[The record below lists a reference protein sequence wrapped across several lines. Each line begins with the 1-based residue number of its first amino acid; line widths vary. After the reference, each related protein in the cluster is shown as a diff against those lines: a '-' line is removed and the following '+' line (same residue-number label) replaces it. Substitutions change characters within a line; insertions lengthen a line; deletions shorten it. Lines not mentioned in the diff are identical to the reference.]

1 MLYTI
6 PDYYKEFSCIAGDC
20 EDTCCAGWQIV
31 IDEKS
36 KKRYAKAATGL
47 DKIEKNFLHLEN
59 NVDSET
65 DNSEAGRSNKKNLAR
80 ELRRC
85 VNWREGV
92 FRQDTEKRCAFLN
105 QDNLCRL
112 YQMAGPDS
120 LCRTCKMYPRHVE
133 EFEGVREIT
142 LSLSCPEAARIILGK
157 KEPVHFLSYEKP
169 GEEDYGDFDLFFY
182 SQLVDA
188 RESILNMFQDRSLS
202 IHHRMALALAISHD
216 MQAHVDRRELFS
228 CEDIPKK
235 YESEAARN
243 YTKERLEAF
252 EKDEERRFEFAQK
265 AFQYLYRL
273 ELLKEN
279 WLYVLM
285 DADKL
290 LYGGL
295 ASVYENSAKSDAVHG
310 NKDGQTESKSDITNI
325 ENPCIN
331 CDGAD
336 TDSDYANID
345 GDKKCA
351 DAYYNEEDIDQLRY
365 FVNLQEF
372 ELWKHEHM
380 PDWDIMLE
388 QMLVYFVF
396 TYFCGA
402 VYDGCIQAKMQV
414 CVYSVYIIEEIL
426 RARWLEN
433 EKTLSME
440 EVVELTYRYS
450 REVEHSDQNPER
462 LEHFME
468 KNPWIRVR
476 K

>member
-6 PDYYKEFSCIAGDC
+6 PDYYKEFTCIAGEC

-36 KKRYAKAATGL
+36 KRRYRRMAA
-47 DKIEKNFLHLEN
+47 NC
-59 NVDSET
+59 
-65 DNSEAGRSNKKNLAR
+65 NKELAR
-80 ELRRC
+80 ELRKC

-105 QDNLCRL
+105 EENLCRM
-112 YQMAGPDS
+112 YQMAGPGC

-188 RESILNMFQDRSLS
+188 RESILHMLQDRTLS
-202 IHHRMALALAISHD
+202 IHLRMALALAISHD
-216 MQAHVDRRELFS
+216 MQAHVDKREMFS

-235 YESEAARN
+235 YESEAARD
-243 YTKERLEAF
+243 YTKKRLEAF
-252 EKDEERRFEFAQK
+252 EKDESRRFAFAQK

-279 WLYVLM
+279 WMYVLM
-285 DADKL
+285 DTDKL
-290 LYGGL
+290 LYAGM
-295 ASVYENSAKSDAVHG
+295 ASVYEDVQKPVPG
-310 NKDGQTESKSDITNI
+310 TRMPE
-325 ENPCIN
+325 
-331 CDGAD
+331 AD
-336 TDSDYANID
+336 V
-345 GDKKCA
+345 
-351 DAYYNEEDIDQLRY
+351 EDIDELRY
-365 FVNLQEF
+365 IVSLQEF
-372 ELWKHEHM
+372 ELWKEEHM

-402 VYDGCIQAKMQV
+402 VYDGRIQAKMQV

-426 RARWLEN
+426 RARWIEN
-433 EKTLSME
+433 EKNLSME
-440 EVVELTYRYS
+440 EIVEITYRYS

-468 KNPWIRVR
+468 KDPWIRVKKDR
-476 K
+476 

>member
-36 KKRYAKAATGL
+36 KKRYAKAAIGL
-47 DKIEKNFLHLEN
+47 DK
-59 NVDSET
+59 
-65 DNSEAGRSNKKNLAR
+65 KKLAR

-105 QDNLCRL
+105 DDNLCRL

-157 KEPVHFLSYEKP
+157 KEPVHFLNYEKP

-188 RESILNMFQDRSLS
+188 RESILKMLQDRSLS

-216 MQAHVDRRELFS
+216 MQAHVDRREMFS

-243 YTKERLEAF
+243 YTKERLLAF
-252 EKDEERRFEFAQK
+252 EKDETRRFEFAQK

-295 ASVYENSAKSDAVHG
+295 ASVYEDSPENDSDTVYEHRGEQAEPEGDV
-310 NKDGQTESKSDITNI
+310 TNI
-325 ENPCIN
+325 ENTSIN
-331 CDGAD
+331 CEGTDI
-336 TDSDYANID
+336 DSDYD
-345 GDKKCA
+345 
-351 DAYYNEEDIDQLRY
+351 EDIDQLRY

-372 ELWKHEHM
+372 ELWKQEHM
-380 PDWDIMLE
+380 PDWDIMLD

-402 VYDGCIQAKMQV
+402 VYDGRIQAKMQV

-440 EVVELTYRYS
+440 EVVEITYRYS

-468 KNPWIRVR
+468 KNPWIRV
-476 K
+476 KK

>member
-1 MLYTI
+1 
-6 PDYYKEFSCIAGDC
+6 
-20 EDTCCAGWQIV
+20 
-31 IDEKS
+31 
-36 KKRYAKAATGL
+36 
-47 DKIEKNFLHLEN
+47 
-59 NVDSET
+59 
-65 DNSEAGRSNKKNLAR
+65 
-80 ELRRC
+80 
-85 VNWREGV
+85 
-92 FRQDTEKRCAFLN
+92 
-105 QDNLCRL
+105 
-112 YQMAGPDS
+112 
-120 LCRTCKMYPRHVE
+120 
-133 EFEGVREIT
+133 
-142 LSLSCPEAARIILGK
+142 
-157 KEPVHFLSYEKP
+157 
-169 GEEDYGDFDLFFY
+169 
-182 SQLVDA
+182 VDA
-188 RESILNMFQDRSLS
+188 RESILKMLQDRSLS

-216 MQAHVDRRELFS
+216 MQAHVDRREMFS

-235 YESEAARN
+235 YESETARK
-243 YTKERLEAF
+243 YTKERLETF
-252 EKDEERRFEFAQK
+252 EKDEAGRFEFAQK

-295 ASVYENSAKSDAVHG
+295 ASVYEDSVKSDAEQKG
-310 NKDGQTESKSDITNI
+310 NTAQKGGEEQS
-325 ENPCIN
+325 
-331 CDGAD
+331 
-336 TDSDYANID
+336 
-345 GDKKCA
+345 
-351 DAYYNEEDIDQLRY
+351 EEDIDQLRY

-372 ELWKHEHM
+372 ELWKQEHM
-380 PDWDIMLE
+380 SDWDIMLE

-402 VYDGCIQAKMQV
+402 VYDGRIQAKMQV

-468 KNPWIRVR
+468 KNPWIRV
-476 K
+476 KK

>member
-1 MLYTI
+1 MLCTI
-6 PDYYKEFSCIAGDC
+6 PDYYKEFSCIAADC

-36 KKRYAKAATGL
+36 KRRYAKAATGL
-47 DKIEKNFLHLEN
+47 NNIE
-59 NVDSET
+59 
-65 DNSEAGRSNKKNLAR
+65 KNLAR
-80 ELRRC
+80 DLRRC

-105 QDNLCRL
+105 QNNLCRL

-120 LCRTCKMYPRHVE
+120 LCRTCKMYPRHIE

-157 KEPVHFLSYEKP
+157 KNPVHFLSYEKP

-188 RESILNMFQDRSLS
+188 RESILKMLQDRSLS

-216 MQAHVDRRELFS
+216 MQAHVDRREMFS

-235 YESEAARN
+235 YESETARK
-243 YTKERLEAF
+243 YTKEHLEAF
-252 EKDEERRFEFAQK
+252 EKDETGRFEFAQK
-265 AFQYLYRL
+265 TFQYLYRL

-295 ASVYENSAKSDAVHG
+295 ASVYEDSVKSDAEQKG
-310 NKDGQTESKSDITNI
+310 NAIQKGNTAQKGKEEQS
-325 ENPCIN
+325 
-331 CDGAD
+331 
-336 TDSDYANID
+336 
-345 GDKKCA
+345 
-351 DAYYNEEDIDQLRY
+351 EEDIDQLRY

-372 ELWKHEHM
+372 ELWKQEHM

-402 VYDGCIQAKMQV
+402 VYDGRIQAKMQV

-468 KNPWIRVR
+468 KNPWIRV
-476 K
+476 KK

>member
-47 DKIEKNFLHLEN
+47 DKS
-59 NVDSET
+59 D
-65 DNSEAGRSNKKNLAR
+65 RKNLAR
-80 ELRRC
+80 ELRHC

-105 QDNLCRL
+105 EDNLCRL

-120 LCRTCKMYPRHVE
+120 LCRTCKMYPRHIE

-157 KEPVHFLSYEKP
+157 KEPVHFLNYEKP

-188 RESILNMFQDRSLS
+188 RESILNMLQDRSLS

-216 MQAHVDRRELFS
+216 MQAHVDRREMFS

-235 YESEAARN
+235 YESETARN
-243 YTKERLEAF
+243 YTKERLLAF

-295 ASVYENSAKSDAVHG
+295 ASVYEDSAK
-310 NKDGQTESKSDITNI
+310 
-325 ENPCIN
+325 
-331 CDGAD
+331 CD
-336 TDSDYANID
+336 
-345 GDKKCA
+345 C
-351 DAYYNEEDIDQLRY
+351 EEDIDQLRY
-365 FVNLQEF
+365 IVNLQEF
-372 ELWKHEHM
+372 ELWKQEHM

-402 VYDGCIQAKMQV
+402 VYDGRIQAKMQV

-468 KNPWIRVR
+468 KNPWIRV
-476 K
+476 KK

>member
-47 DKIEKNFLHLEN
+47 DK
-59 NVDSET
+59 
-65 DNSEAGRSNKKNLAR
+65 KNLAR

-85 VNWREGV
+85 VNWHEGV

-157 KEPVHFLSYEKP
+157 KEPVHFLNYEKP

-188 RESILNMFQDRSLS
+188 RENILKMLQDRSLS

-216 MQAHVDRRELFS
+216 MQAHVDRREMFS

-235 YESEAARN
+235 YESETARN

-295 ASVYENSAKSDAVHG
+295 ASVYEDSMLS
-310 NKDGQTESKSDITNI
+310 
-325 ENPCIN
+325 
-331 CDGAD
+331 
-336 TDSDYANID
+336 TDY
-345 GDKKCA
+345 
-351 DAYYNEEDIDQLRY
+351 EEDIDQLRY

-372 ELWKHEHM
+372 ELWKQEHM

-402 VYDGCIQAKMQV
+402 VYDGRIQAKMQV

-468 KNPWIRVR
+468 KSPWIRV
-476 K
+476 KK

>member
-47 DKIEKNFLHLEN
+47 DKS
-59 NVDSET
+59 D
-65 DNSEAGRSNKKNLAR
+65 RKNLAR
-80 ELRRC
+80 ELRHC

-105 QDNLCRL
+105 EDNLCRL

-120 LCRTCKMYPRHVE
+120 LCRTCKMYPRHIE

-157 KEPVHFLSYEKP
+157 KEPVHFLNYEKP

-188 RESILNMFQDRSLS
+188 RESIINMLQDRSLS

-216 MQAHVDRRELFS
+216 MQAHVDRREMFS

-243 YTKERLEAF
+243 YTKERLQAF
-252 EKDEERRFEFAQK
+252 EKDETRRFEFAQK

-295 ASVYENSAKSDAVHG
+295 ASVYEDSSKSDA
-310 NKDGQTESKSDITNI
+310 
-325 ENPCIN
+325 
-331 CDGAD
+331 
-336 TDSDYANID
+336 DY
-345 GDKKCA
+345 
-351 DAYYNEEDIDQLRY
+351 EEDIDQLRY
-365 FVNLQEF
+365 IVNLQEF
-372 ELWKHEHM
+372 ELWKQEHM

-402 VYDGCIQAKMQV
+402 VYDGRIQAKMQV

-462 LEHFME
+462 LEQFME
-468 KNPWIRVR
+468 KNPWIRV
-476 K
+476 KK